1 MPFSFTP
8 PTYWGEAIPEHWGK
22 ALFGWKLSE
31 DEASG
36 KTLSQCGQD
45 LIVRSALSTSKNL
58 KRPLFIDFGANTGN
72 SESSTE
78 LLEKS
83 GWCGLLV
90 EPNPH
95 LFNLLNKNRATPS
108 VCAAL
113 GDAPGIQ
120 TLRTS
125 AEAHKLGALES
136 NLGPYQMHRLTF
148 ESGALLS
155 RIISVPVPV
164 LPLSSFLEYFAS
176 LYGSKPDFIKL
187 DIEGGEH
194 IAIKM
199 LSEGKDMPS
208 IIELEN
214 NMRSSENAS
223 ILHACGYHCSFVL
236 DSFVELWIHED
247 SCAHRNQEAIL
258 QEALKS
264 EVLPL
269 EYVSTIVVF

>member
-1 MPFSFTP
+1 
-8 PTYWGEAIPEHWGK
+8 
-22 ALFGWKLSE
+22 
-31 DEASG
+31 
-36 KTLSQCGQD
+36 
-45 LIVRSALSTSKNL
+45 
-58 KRPLFIDFGANTGN
+58 
-72 SESSTE
+72 
-78 LLEKS
+78 
-83 GWCGLLV
+83 
-90 EPNPH
+90 
-95 LFNLLNKNRATPS
+95 
-108 VCAAL
+108 
-113 GDAPGIQ
+113 
-120 TLRTS
+120 
-125 AEAHKLGALES
+125 
-136 NLGPYQMHRLTF
+136 MHRLTF
-148 ESGALLS
+148 ESEALLS